1 MLTRNPAVTLAQAAP
16 VDADIDPRGQV
27 AAESSQPVFFGR
39 PERPLFGWFHA
50 GRIAGARAAVGLV
63 ICNPFGDE
71 AIRTH
76 RSMRHLAEGAAAS
89 GIPTLRFDYDGTGN
103 SAGHDLDPERVREW
117 LGSVRLAVQALREWT
132 GIERVCFAGVRLGAL
147 LATLVAYEDRG
158 TAGLAAIAPVV
169 NGRAYVRELRLL
181 RRAIEAKRNIAQ
193 ADGDGALEAAGFLLT
208 APTQDALGAIH
219 LAKLGGTP
227 APRVLI
233 VDRSEMPLDQG
244 WAEHLRS
251 HGALVEHE
259 RLNGYPEMML
269 DAHESVVPDDMIR
282 RTLDWLRDVAAAEP
296 HATRGPAVNPTRNSA
311 TLAPPV
317 IPDPVTGSP
326 RPTAIGE
333 WAVRLAGT
341 PRLFGIVSA
350 PADRSFRTDATSGSA
365 VLMLNAGAVH
375 HIGPCRLYVA
385 LARHLAQLG
394 HVVLRLDI
402 RGIGDS
408 PPRPGQPENV
418 VYAPHALED
427 VAAAIDYLRQDWGVE
442 EIRIVGLCSG
452 AYHALKAAVAQY
464 PLRGIIS
471 INPLTFFWK
480 PGMSLD
486 LDFSEHR
493 VAQDIMR
500 YRSSALSVASWHKL
514 LTGRVD
520 MPSLAR
526 VLARTACTQLLKPL
540 FALARLL
547 RIPLLHD
554 LPTELARA
562 ANADIDLQF
571 VFAAADPGVEL
582 LQTHGGATAR
592 RLQARG
598 RLGVHLIADADHT
611 FTDLAPRIKLVET
624 LERQLSG
631 QGVPG

>member
-1 MLTRNPAVTLAQAAP
+1 MLTRNPAVTVERAAP
-16 VDADIDPRGQV
+16 VEADSDPQGQ
-27 AAESSQPVFFGR
+27 ATTESSQPVFFGR
-39 PERPLFGWFHA
+39 PERPLFGWFHP
-50 GRIAGARAAVGLV
+50 GRAADAQAAVGLV

-76 RSMRHLAEGAAAS
+76 RSIRHLAESAAAL
-89 GIPTLRFDYDGTGN
+89 GFPTLRFDYDGTGN
-103 SAGHDLDPERVREW
+103 SAGHDLDPERLREW
-117 LGSVRLAVQALREWT
+117 LGSIRVAVQSLREWT
-132 GIERVCFAGVRLGAL
+132 GIGRVCFAGVRLGAL
-147 LATLVAYEDRG
+147 LATLAAYEDGG

-181 RRAIEAKRNIAQ
+181 RRAIEAKRNISHT
-193 ADGDGALEAAGFLLT
+193 DGDGALETAGFLLS
-208 APTQDALGAIH
+208 APTQEALSAIN
-219 LAKLGGTP
+219 LGKLGGAP
-227 APRVLI
+227 PPRVLI
-233 VDRSEMPLDQG
+233 VDRAEMPLDQS
-244 WAEHLRS
+244 WAEHLRG

-259 RLNGYPEMML
+259 RLGGYAEMML
-269 DAHESVVPDDMIR
+269 DAHQSVVPEEMVC
-282 RTLDWLRDVAAAEP
+282 RTLNWLRDVATAEP
-296 HATRGPAVNPTRNSA
+296 PASPRPTPHPTRNSA
-311 TLAPPV
+311 TFAPPAV
-317 IPDPVTGSP
+317 PDPVTGCA
-326 RPTAIGE
+326 RPAAIGE
-333 WAVRLAGT
+333 WAVRIAGT
-341 PRLFGIVSA
+341 PQLFGIVSA
-350 PADRSFRTDATSGSA
+350 PTDRTFRTDITSGSA
-365 VLMLNAGAVH
+365 VLLLNAGAVH

-442 EIRIVGLCSG
+442 EIRVVGLCSG

-480 PGMSLD
+480 PGMALD

-500 YRSSALSVASWHKL
+500 YRSSALSLAAWRKL
-514 LTGRVD
+514 LTGGVN
-520 MPSLAR
+520 MSELVR
-526 VLARTACTQLLKPL
+526 VLAQSARTQLLKPL
-540 FALARLL
+540 FALARQLH
-547 RIPLLHD
+547 IPLLHD
-554 LPTELARA
+554 LPTELVRA
-562 ANADIDLQF
+562 ANADIDVQF

-582 LQTHGGATAR
+582 LHDQGGATAR

-598 RLGVHLIADADHT
+598 RLGVHVIADADHT
-611 FTDLAPRIKLVET
+611 FTDLTPRIKLVET

-631 QGVPG
+631 HGVPG